1 MFKSISV
8 FKCICIQVYWEVA
21 TLLPASVL
29 ISRPCQQ
36 QQQQQ
41 KAAGGAETSTGAI
54 LKPTTAT
61 GMFAIVMRHIV
72 NVQILGKL
80 KESVD
85 IYNVTSQDLHCCC
98 NIKTHHCHWG
108 WIDSDKTF
116 WESILWNG
124 RRLGNWSLPP
134 WSGLQQCPICLPVL
148 NHVKSNIDWAIQI
161 LGRWVLTCKEISET
175 KFTIFIHHNTTARSD
190 PNLQILV

>member
-1 MFKSISV
+1 M
-8 FKCICIQVYWEVA
+8 YWEVA

-41 KAAGGAETSTGAI
+41 QQKAAAGRRGRDLHWSNIKAHHRHWDVCYSDETYCQCT
-54 LKPTTAT
+54 
-61 GMFAIVMRHIV
+61 
-72 NVQILGKL
+72 NLGKL

-98 NIKTHHCHWG
+98 NIKTHHRHWG
-108 WIDSDKTF
+108 RIDSDKTF

-134 WSGLQQCPICLPVL
+134 WSGLQQFPICLPVL

-161 LGRWVLTCKEISET
+161 LGRWMLTCKEISET
-175 KFTIFIHHNTTARSD
+175 KFTSFIHHNTTARSD
-190 PNLQILV
+190 PNLQIWV